1 MTKNG
6 ILLGFFSGLEVIVA
20 MKKCIIVPDSFK
32 GTLSSQKICSIISQK
47 VQRYFPGCICKGI
60 PVADGG
66 EGTVECFYEALGGTL
81 RTAKASSPYFEEMEA
96 EYLIH
101 DRTAIIEM
109 AKVAGLP
116 MVERENRKNPA
127 KTTTYGVGMLML
139 DAVKQGCEH
148 IIIGLG
154 GSCTNDA
161 GCGMAAALGT
171 RFLDREGREFVPTG
185 DTLEQVAS
193 IDIADTQALLEGVK
207 ITAMC
212 DIDNPMTGPKGAAY
226 VFGPQKGA
234 DPEMVQRLDENLT
247 ALAQRI
253 HQDLGVDVQNL
264 PGAGA
269 AGALGAGL
277 VAFCGGTLQPG
288 IETVLQTVGFDEQLK
303 DTDLVFT
310 GEGRIDAQSLGGK
323 VVIGVAE
330 HAKQQN
336 CPVIAIVGDVGEGVE
351 PAYDRG
357 VSAIFSIN
365 RVAVPFSEA
374 KLRSERD
381 LSDTVEDILRLIQL
395 CQSSR

>member
-1 MTKNG
+1 
-6 ILLGFFSGLEVIVA
+6 
-20 MKKCIIVPDSFK
+20 
-32 GTLSSQKICSIISQK
+32 
-47 VQRYFPGCICKGI
+47 
-60 PVADGG
+60 
-66 EGTVECFYEALGGTL
+66 
-81 RTAKASSPYFEEMEA
+81 
-96 EYLIH
+96 
-101 DRTAIIEM
+101 
-109 AKVAGLP
+109 
-116 MVERENRKNPA
+116 
-127 KTTTYGVGMLML
+127 
-139 DAVKQGCEH
+139 
-148 IIIGLG
+148 
-154 GSCTNDA
+154 
-161 GCGMAAALGT
+161 MAAALGT

-234 DPEMVQRLDENLT
+234 DSEMVQRLDENLT

-330 HAKQQN
+330 HAKLQN

-351 PAYDRG
+351 PCLLY
-357 VSAIFSIN
+357 
-365 RVAVPFSEA
+365 
-374 KLRSERD
+374 
-381 LSDTVEDILRLIQL
+381 T
-395 CQSSR
+395 SRCV